1 MLNLP
6 HTDAEPPAPTPS
18 DMSIDTPS
26 ATAGPTPM
34 AAPSPLTTTI
44 QKKAAIDRGRLF
56 VDGKHDELIRSMNGK
71 ERL

>member
-1 MLNLP
+1 MLSLQ
-6 HTDAEPPAPTPS
+6 HTQMEPPAPTPS

-26 ATAGPTPM
+26 ATAGLTPM
-34 AAPSPLTTTI
+34 APPSPLTTAI

-56 VDGKHDELIRSMNGK
+56 IDGKHDELIKSMNGK

>member
-1 MLNLP
+1 MLSLQRT
-6 HTDAEPPAPTPS
+6 HMEPPVPTPS
-18 DMSIDTPS
+18 DMSINTPS
-26 ATAGPTPM
+26 VTAGLTPM

-56 VDGKHDELIRSMNGK
+56 VDGKHDELIMSMNGK